1 MIVPNPGSGLHSLTE
16 VMVLSETIYHK
27 LETIT
32 NNYRPPSAVPEAV
45 TLLKLSDEEL
55 VLFGDLNWDWLST
68 SASALKDLCDT
79 LWLMQLINSQTRL
92 NIKPMDKATLL
103 DVILTSSPH
112 KYSVLLELA
121 PFFSIYKRF
130 DEQAFLSDIDDSD
143 PNLVCEMPDDDI
155 AWNFFFF

>member
-1 MIVPNPGSGLHSLTE
+1 MIVLLLLLGNIHPNPGSGLHSLTK

-68 SASALKDLCDT
+68 SASKLKDLCDT

-103 DVILTSSPH
+103 YVILTSSPH
-112 KYSVLLELA
+112 KYS
-121 PFFSIYKRF
+121 
-130 DEQAFLSDIDDSD
+130 
-143 PNLVCEMPDDDI
+143 
-155 AWNFFFF
+155 